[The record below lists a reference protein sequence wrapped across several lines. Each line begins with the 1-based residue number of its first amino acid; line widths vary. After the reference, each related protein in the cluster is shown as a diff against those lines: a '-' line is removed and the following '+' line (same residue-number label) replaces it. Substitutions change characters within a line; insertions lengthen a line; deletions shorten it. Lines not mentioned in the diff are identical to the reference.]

1 MKRGGPAVPKRK
13 PQRRGTTSRHN
24 KLMLKIQALV
34 VLYPPALDA
43 LEDIVQTWLTR
54 FDRRAIPRE

>member
-1 MKRGGPAVPKRK
+1 MPKRK